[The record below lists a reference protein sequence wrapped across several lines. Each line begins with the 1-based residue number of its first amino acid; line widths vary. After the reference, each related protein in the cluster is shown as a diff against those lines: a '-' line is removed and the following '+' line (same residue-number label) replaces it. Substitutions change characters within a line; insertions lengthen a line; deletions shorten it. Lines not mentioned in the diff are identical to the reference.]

1 MTINPKNI
9 RNYFL
14 ILSVLF
20 LSISIAQTDSA
31 SVNYQLNKLKDKKIN
46 YHKLT
51 KGEYDG
57 YRVKIHF
64 GQDRN
69 VATEIKTKFLSKYR
83 DADAYENYIQPN
95 FVIVVGDF
103 KTKPE
108 AYGYL
113 NKIKG
118 DFPAAF
124 IVKDKI
130 HPKKFGN

>member
-1 MTINPKNI
+1 MLIKFINIK
-9 RNYFL
+9 L
-14 ILSVLF
+14 IFFVIFTLNLSKTF
-20 LSISIAQTDSA
+20 SQSDSLT
-31 SVNYQLNKLKDKKIN
+31 VNYQLNKLKDKKIY

-69 VATEIKTKFLSKYR
+69 KATEIKTKFLSKYR

-108 AYGYL
+108 AFGFL
-113 NKIKG
+113 TKIKS

-130 HPKKFGN
+130 RPKKHGN

>member
-14 ILSVLF
+14 ILCVLF
-20 LSISIAQTDSA
+20 LSISIAQTDSS

-69 VATEIKTKFLSKYR
+69 KATEIKTKFLSKYR

-130 HPKKFGN
+130 RPKKFGN

>member
-1 MTINPKNI
+1 MLSSILNI
-9 RNYFL
+9 KKFLSLICILFL
-14 ILSVLF
+14 IKTS
-20 LSISIAQTDSA
+20 AQTDS
-31 SVNYQLNKLKDKKIN
+31 SSFNFQLNKLKDKKTH

-69 VATEIKTKFLSKYR
+69 KASEIKTKFLSKYR
-83 DADAYENYIQPN
+83 DVDAYENYIQPN

-130 HPKKFGN
+130 RPKKFGN

>member
-1 MTINPKNI
+1 MVINIKNI
-9 RNYFL
+9 KQNFLLIFFLFL
-14 ILSVLF
+14 IRSY
-20 LSISIAQTDSA
+20 SQTDSS
-31 SVNYQLNKLKDKKIN
+31 SVNFQINKLKDKKIH

-69 VATEIKTKFLSKYR
+69 KASEIKTKFLNKYR
-83 DADAYENYIQPN
+83 GADAYENYIQPN

-124 IVKDKI
+124 VVKDKI
-130 HPKKFGN
+130 RPKKFDN

>member
-14 ILSVLF
+14 ILCVLF
-20 LSISIAQTDSA
+20 LSISIAQTDSS
-31 SVNYQLNKLKDKKIN
+31 SVNYQLNRLKDKKIN

-69 VATEIKTKFLSKYR
+69 KATEIKTKFLSKYR
-83 DADAYENYIQPN
+83 NADAYENYIQPN

-130 HPKKFGN
+130 RPKKFGN